1 MNTSE
6 STLNNDYFAEYNQN
20 QLQDADL
27 EIRNLTDEIFQN
39 LTANKSNNREKKG
52 ATLVA
57 FGALTALTAGTGIA
71 CAVGSL
77 FGS

>member
-6 STLNNDYFAEYNQN
+6 LTLNNDYFAEYIQN

-27 EIRNLTDEIFQN
+27 EIRNLKDENFQN
-39 LTANKSNNREKKG
+39 FTANKSSNREKKG

-57 FGALTALTAGTGIA
+57 FDRTPLLTIFENPI
-71 CAVGSL
+71 S
-77 FGS
+77 